1 MTVIGIEFNYTPI
14 VLEPELVRTF
24 SESVGYTGPGLPPTI
39 YSAALYRGERNLYT
53 FLEELGLGEA
63 HVLHVEQQFE
73 TLREPKEGETL
84 RMTSRVAGDEQKRK
98 WRILKVET
106 EIYSET
112 DQIARA
118 TMTYFCRE
126 GGSLE

>member
-1 MTVIGIEFNYTPI
+1 MTAIGIEFNYTPI

-24 SESVGYTGPGLPPTI
+24 SESVGYSGPGLPPTI
-39 YSAALYRGERNLYT
+39 YSAAFYRGERNLYT

-73 TLREPKEGETL
+73 TLREPEEGETL
-84 RMTSRVAGDEQKRK
+84 RMTSRVAGDEQKKK

-106 EIYSET
+106 RIYSDKDE
-112 DQIARA
+112 IARA
-118 TMTYFCRE
+118 NMTYFCRE
-126 GGSLE
+126 GGDLE

>member
-1 MTVIGIEFNYTPI
+1 MTAVGLQFDYTPF
-14 VLEPELVRTF
+14 VLEPEVVRSF
-24 SESVGYTGPGLPPTI
+24 SESVGFSGPGLPPTI

-73 TLREPKEGETL
+73 TLREPAAGENL
-84 RMTSRVAGDEQKRK
+84 HMTSRVAGDELKKK

-106 EIYSET
+106 SIRT
-112 DQIARA
+112 DAEEVARA
-118 TMTYFCRE
+118 NMTYFCRE
-126 GGSLE
+126 GGDAE